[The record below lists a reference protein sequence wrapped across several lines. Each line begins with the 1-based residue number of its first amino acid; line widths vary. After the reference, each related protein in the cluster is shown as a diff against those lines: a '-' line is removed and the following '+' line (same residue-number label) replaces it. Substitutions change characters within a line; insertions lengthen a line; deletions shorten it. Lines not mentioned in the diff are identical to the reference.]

1 MIFLAGCAG
10 FIGSRVAERLLDM
23 GFEVFGVDDLND
35 AYDVRIKEWRL
46 SKLLGKEGFK
56 FKKMDISQWEDLQP
70 LFESNR
76 FSAVVNLAARAG
88 VRRSVK
94 DPWSYLRTNEL
105 GMLNLLEASRR
116 SGVKKLVVASTSS
129 VYGLS
134 EVPFPESAK
143 ADRPLSPYA
152 ASKRASEC
160 WAYAY
165 HYLYDLDITVFRYF
179 TVYGPAGRPDM
190 SIFKFMKLIYEGKEI
205 TIYGDGNQERDFT
218 YVDDVVEG
226 TVRALDLKGFQIINL
241 GSDKPVKLN
250 RVISL
255 IEKYLGKEA
264 KKIYSPPH
272 PADVPRTWAKID
284 LAKELLGW
292 EPKVNIE
299 EGIRRTAEWFK
310 ENLGLVLK
318 IKLPDS

>member
-35 AYDVRIKEWRL
+35 TYDVRIKEWRL

-94 DPWSYLRTNEL
+94 DPWSYLRANEL

-143 ADRPLSPYA
+143 ADKPLSPYA

-226 TVRALDLKGFQIINL
+226 TVRALDLEGFQIINL

-284 LAKELLGW
+284 LAKELLDW
-292 EPKVNIE
+292 EPKVDIE

-318 IKLPDS
+318 IELPDS